1 MTLVKGRLEAAT
13 PREAAVATTF
23 DHAPPLAA
31 PGLFRRTAVVV
42 GDLVGA
48 AAILLCIPLAILA
61 IGTPI
66 VLGVRLL
73 SWMAALR

>member
-1 MTLVKGRLEAAT
+1 MTLAAGRLEAAT
-13 PREAAVATTF
+13 PTGAAVATTF
-23 DHAPPLAA
+23 DAPPLAV
-31 PGLFRRTAVVV
+31 PGQFRRAAGVA
-42 GDLVGA
+42 GDLLGA

-73 SWMAALR
+73 SWMAALL